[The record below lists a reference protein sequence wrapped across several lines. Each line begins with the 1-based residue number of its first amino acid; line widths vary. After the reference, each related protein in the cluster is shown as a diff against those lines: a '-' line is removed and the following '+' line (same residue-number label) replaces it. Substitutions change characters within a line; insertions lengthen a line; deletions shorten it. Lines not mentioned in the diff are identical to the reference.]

1 MLPGRA
7 QSLLWNPGS
16 AGSFTAHLFYS
27 FDEGEGSPLDCHQSR
42 KNYGACAMSFA
53 DYVAV

>member
-42 KNYGACAMSFA
+42 KNYGACAISFA